1 MSPSF
6 DRRALS
12 PFDPLSRNR
21 RAHLARLTIL
31 VGLVVLT
38 GGFFRL
44 QVVQYAAHEAQS
56 TSNQVRSI
64 PLAAPRGFMF
74 DRDGEIIAENLPAYS
89 VSLMPSSER
98 DLRADMESL
107 RPILGLDDED
117 IAELERQYEL
127 APGQRSCWT
136 TRSTTARCRCSRR
149 SATRFPGSCCSPSR
163 VASTLTDAPP
173 PT

>member
-21 RAHLARLTIL
+21 RAHLARLAIL

-44 QVVQYAAHEAQS
+44 QVVQYAAHQAQS

-64 PLAAPRGFMF
+64 PLAAPRGFMY

-89 VSLMPSSER
+89 VSLMLSTDR
-98 DLRADMESL
+98 DLRSDLESC
-107 RPILGLDDED
+107 G
-117 IAELERQYEL
+117 
-127 APGQRSCWT
+127 RSSI
-136 TRSTTARCRCSRR
+136 STTWTSLSSSASMARAGPADC
-149 SATRFPGSCCSPSR
+149 
-163 VASTLTDAPP
+163 
-173 PT
+173 